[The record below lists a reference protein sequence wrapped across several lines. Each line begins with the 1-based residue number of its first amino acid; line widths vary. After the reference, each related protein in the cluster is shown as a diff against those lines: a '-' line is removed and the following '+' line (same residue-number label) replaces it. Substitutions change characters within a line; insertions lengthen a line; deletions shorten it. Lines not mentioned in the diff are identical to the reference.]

1 MDSVRQIEADYGL
14 EAVHMP
20 DEGKRMDGRVDRETA
35 HEIRDIIDVCVAET
49 IKAHPS
55 TPTGDLPR
63 SGKDSTPLQTFVT
76 KMASFGVDV
85 QFQFKEGKP
94 SGISYSM
101 NDASWSG
108 GKLRGGG
115 RFTLPGLERR
125 GVAYQPKDKEMC
137 ERVTAESKERRGHEI
152 CLVPKRFLGDCRTAT
167 AKGSTEGGYK
177 HAEPKCLLKMS
188 FSRSYATTLN
198 SSPCPPHYAVKTSS
212 GVDAFWRLG
221 NGRAGVNAKGSGRY
235 DFIDE
240 LLARIKK
247 AQRESELQEQME
259 NASRISIVHSG
270 LAPGQNP
277 YFCTPRAGIVPSDA
291 KDAPDPA
298 KIATGWIL

>member
-35 HEIRDIIDVCVAET
+35 HEIRDIIDICVAET
-49 IKAHPS
+49 TKEHGT
-55 TPTGDLPR
+55 TPTPNTPTR
-63 SGKDSTPLQTFVT
+63 QTSAAPASGKDTTPLQTFVN
-76 KMASFGVDV
+76 KMNEFGVDV

-101 NDASWSG
+101 NDSSWSG

-125 GVAYQPKDKEMC
+125 GVAYQPKDKGMC

-152 CLVPKRFLGDCRTAT
+152 CLVPRRFFGDCGTANNDSRTD
-167 AKGSTEGGYK
+167 GYK
-177 HAEPKCLLKMS
+177 RAEPKCLLKMA
-188 FSRSYATTLN
+188 FSHSYATTLN
-198 SSPCPPHYAVKTSS
+198 LSHYPPHYAVKTSS
-212 GVDAFWRLG
+212 GVDAYWRLG
-221 NGRAGVNAKGSGRY
+221 NGRAGVNGKGSGRY

-247 AQRESELQEQME
+247 AQRESELREQME

-270 LAPGQNP
+270 MTCRSLDL
-277 YFCTPRAGIVPSDA
+277 I
-291 KDAPDPA
+291 
-298 KIATGWIL
+298 